1 MSERAGPPGETGA
14 SASAWPGADE
24 GFGRHLGRIA
34 EWLGIFGGALMLLV
48 MLMTTISV
56 AGRAL
61 FGRPIVGDYEITE
74 LACGIAIF
82 LFLPYTQFTGGNIVA
97 EFFTTR
103 MLRRNQLRLDLI
115 HNVVFA
121 GFAAFLSWRI
131 VIGGIEKYESL
142 ATSMMLRLPIW
153 IAYLAG
159 VAGLA
164 GLLVVCVWIVVRLVA
179 EERT

>member
-1 MSERAGPPGETGA
+1 MSERAEPPGEAGA
-14 SASAWPGADE
+14 EAPAWPGADE
-24 GFGRHLGRIA
+24 GFGRHLGRVTQ
-34 EWLGIFGGALMLLV
+34 WLGIVGGALMLLV
-48 MLMTTISV
+48 MAMTTVSV

-82 LFLPYTQFTGGNIVA
+82 LFLPYTQFTGGNIIA
-97 EFFTTR
+97 EFFTAR
-103 MLRRNQLRLDLI
+103 MSRRNQHRLDLI

-121 GFAAFLSWRI
+121 CFAAFLAWR
-131 VIGGIEKYESL
+131 VAVGGIEKYHSL

-153 IAYLAG
+153 IAY

-164 GLLVVCVWIVVRLVA
+164 GLIGLLIVCIWIIFRLFA
-179 EERT
+179 DKGT

>member
-1 MSERAGPPGETGA
+1 MNERTGSPTETGE
-14 SASAWPGADE
+14 SAPAWPGADE
-24 GFGRHLGRIA
+24 GFGRHLGRIT

-48 MLMTTISV
+48 MVMTTISV
-56 AGRAL
+56 AGRAM

-82 LFLPYTQFTGGNIVA
+82 LFLPYTQFTGGNIIA
-97 EFFTTR
+97 EFFTAR
-103 MLRRNQLRLDLI
+103 LSRRNQLRLDLI

-121 GFAAFLSWRI
+121 VFAAFLGWRI

-153 IAYLAG
+153 IAY
-159 VAGLA
+159 VAGLTGLI
-164 GLLVVCVWIVVRLVA
+164 GLLIVCVWIVMRLLA
-179 EERT
+179 EEST